1 MRRRPL
7 ILAAIGLAALVIAY
21 AVYWFILAR
30 IVAQDIAGWT
40 GFYRSQGYAVSYEVP
55 PLSGFPF
62 AVTARFINPDIAA
75 PNGGWRWQGAE
86 VRLRVQPW
94 APYDLKFAGL
104 GSQKLSIAG
113 TQAREIAI
121 AADVLGLDV
130 HLKDGLEADRFGF
143 TLTHGAIDDSR
154 TGKTLVEGLTADGR
168 FPAPPPTDPS
178 RSSLDLIA
186 HLSQLTLPAGVPPRT

>member
-7 ILAAIGLAALVIAY
+7 IFIAIGLAALVIAY

-62 AVTARFINPDIAA
+62 AVTARFIHPDIAA
-75 PNGGWRWQGAE
+75 PDGRWRWQGAE

-94 APYDLKFAGL
+94 APYELQFAGL

-113 TQAREIAI
+113 AQAREIGI
-121 AADVLGLDV
+121 TADALGLDV

-154 TGKTLVEGLTADGR
+154 IGKTLVEGPDGR
-168 FPAPPPTDPS
+168 WPLPRAARRRIPAAAAS
-178 RSSLDLIA
+178 I
-186 HLSQLTLPAGVPPRT
+186 